1 VAKKLVGIFGG
12 SFDPVHHGHLRSMVE
27 LDEALSLD
35 QLRLMPNRQSPLK
48 DQPGA
53 SSEQRLAMLQLATKH
68 QPNWLIDERELQR
81 SGPSY
86 TVDSLLEL
94 KAELKQEI
102 ASDAHLCLIMGSDA
116 FAAFDRWQQWQTILE
131 LAHLVIMARPGEHL
145 PEQGAVADLLSER
158 KAGSVSELTG
168 NTAGRILLQKLTP
181 MRVSATEIRQRLQAG
196 HSIRY
201 LVPDSVWEYVCKHR
215 LYGAV

>member
-1 VAKKLVGIFGG
+1 MAKKLVGIFGG

-27 LDEALSLD
+27 LDEALALD

-68 QPNWLIDERELQR
+68 QPKWLIDERELGR

-94 KAELKQEI
+94 KQEVTDG
-102 ASDAHLCLIMGSDA
+102 ARLCLIMGTDA
-116 FAAFDRWQQWQTILE
+116 FAAFDQWHQWQAILE

-145 PEQGAVADLLSER
+145 PEQGVVADLLSER
-158 KAGSVSELTG
+158 KADSSNELTDKA
-168 NTAGRILLQKLTP
+168 AGSILLQQLTP

-196 HSIRY
+196 QSIRY
-201 LVPDSVWEYVCKHR
+201 WVPDSVWEYIHKHQ

>member
-1 VAKKLVGIFGG
+1 MAKKLIGIFGG

-27 LDEALSLD
+27 LDEALALD

-68 QPNWLIDERELQR
+68 QPKWLIDKRELGR

-94 KAELKQEI
+94 KQEVT
-102 ASDAHLCLIMGSDA
+102 DGAHLCLIMGTDA
-116 FAAFDRWQQWQTILE
+116 FAAFDQWHQWQAILD

-158 KAGSVSELTG
+158 KADSSNELTDKA
-168 NTAGRILLQKLTP
+168 AGSILLQQLTP

-196 HSIRY
+196 QSIRY
-201 LVPDSVWEYVCKHR
+201 LVPDSVWEYIRKHQ

>member
-1 VAKKLVGIFGG
+1 MAKKLVGIFGG

-35 QLRLMPNRQSPLK
+35 QLRLIPNRQSPLK

-53 SSEQRLAMLQLATKH
+53 SVEQRLAMLQLATRH
-68 QPNWLIDERELQR
+68 QPNWLIDERELGR
-81 SGPSY
+81 SGLSY

-94 KAELKQEI
+94 KQEV
-102 ASDAHLCLIMGSDA
+102 AGDARLCLIMGTDA
-116 FAAFDRWQQWQTILE
+116 FAAFDRWHQWQQILE

-145 PEQGAVADLLSER
+145 PEQGPVADLLSER
-158 KAGSVSELTG
+158 KADSVSELADK
-168 NTAGRILLQKLTP
+168 TAGSILLQKLTP

-201 LVPDSVWEYVCKHR
+201 LVPDSVWEYVCKHQ

>member
-1 VAKKLVGIFGG
+1 MAKKLVGIFGG
-12 SFDPVHHGHLRSMVE
+12 SFDPVHNGHLRSMVE

-48 DQPGA
+48 GQPGA

-68 QPNWLIDERELQR
+68 QPNWLIDKRELGR

-94 KAELKQEI
+94 KQEVI
-102 ASDAHLCLIMGSDA
+102 DDAHLCLIMGTDA
-116 FAAFDRWQQWQTILE
+116 FTAFDQWHQWQAILE

-145 PEQGAVADLLSER
+145 PEQGVVAKLLSER
-158 KAGSVSELTG
+158 EVGSVSELTDQTTG
-168 NTAGRILLQKLTP
+168 NILLQKLTP
-181 MRVSATEIRQRLQAG
+181 MRVSATEIRHRLQAG

-201 LVPDSVWEYVCKHR
+201 WVPDSVWEYIRKHQ